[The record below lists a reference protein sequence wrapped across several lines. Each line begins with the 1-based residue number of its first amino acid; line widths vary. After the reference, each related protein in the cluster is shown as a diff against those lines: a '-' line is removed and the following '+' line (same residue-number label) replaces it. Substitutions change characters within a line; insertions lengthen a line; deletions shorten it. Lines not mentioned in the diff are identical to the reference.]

1 MNLMDQLSDIE
12 IGKARLLSQLSGR
25 PAHIAG
31 DVFVWNGCIIDRA
44 TAIVALL
51 KANNQVPVSDG
62 VKMTMHQNF
71 YEKFKDFEETE
82 NLVFNDT
89 DRDPAVN
96 ARIWFNAVCRTIK
109 KTTESL
115 PNDVVKQIL
124 IDLHRQ

>member
-1 MNLMDQLSDIE
+1 MSLMDQLSDIE
-12 IGKARLLSQLSGR
+12 IGKAKLLSQLSGR
-25 PAHIAG
+25 PAHIAE
-31 DVFVWNGCIIDRA
+31 DVFAWNGCLIDRA

-71 YEKFKDFEETE
+71 YDKFKDFEDTE
-82 NLVFNDT
+82 DLVFNDT

-96 ARIWFNAVCRTIK
+96 ARVWFNVVCRTVK

-124 IDLHRQ
+124 IDLHRS

>member
-1 MNLMDQLSDIE
+1 MNLTDQLSDIE
-12 IGKARLLSQLSGR
+12 IGKAKLLSQLSGR
-25 PAHIAG
+25 PAHIAE
-31 DVFVWNGCIIDRA
+31 DVFAWNGCLIDRA

-71 YEKFKDFEETE
+71 YDKFKDFEDTE
-82 NLVFNDT
+82 DLVFNDT

-96 ARIWFNAVCRTIK
+96 ARVWFNLVCRTVK

-124 IDLHRQ
+124 IDLHRS